1 LTVRFAPD
9 IAAMRRLVAVARRS
23 QPADLVVTSGAL
35 LDVYTEEILEGWGLV
50 IAEGRVAYAGP
61 DVEKFESAARIEGRG
76 HVIAP
81 GLVEGHTHLFRMALG
96 ATVPLQLAAGVTTT
110 VFESMELGYI
120 LGPDGVRELLA
131 DAAGMPG
138 RVLFTV
144 PTLTGLDP
152 VMDRDIGIPGKQW
165 VELLDLPGIVGVG
178 EANWVEVIR
187 GHPRVEALTAG
198 AHVRGLTVEG
208 HGAGAREPI
217 LNPFA
222 AFGVSADHE
231 GLDAE
236 DTLNRLRLGYYAM
249 VRHGATRRDLPEIAK
264 LWQDGRVTDFGRLA
278 LVTDTI
284 EPEELLAGRSLNH
297 AVELAVESGL
307 SLARAVR
314 LASRNVAERFG
325 LGRWI
330 GGLAPGMLADL
341 MLLPIGEPGI
351 KPRLVLVGG
360 RTPAEVV
367 KHRYPPE
374 MLHTVKL
381 DGVDPAWLAHPGRGR
396 WRAMELIAPLVTREV
411 ETDGSDA
418 IVATAIDRMG
428 RHRAFRGLLRGFG
441 LKGGACAVS
450 AAWDSPCLIV
460 VGDSPADMALALKR
474 LRELQG
480 GAVVASQGRVQ
491 AEFRA
496 ELAGV
501 LSLAPAAEVVSRVTA
516 VNGALKALGCG
527 WPNPLLSI
535 EALTTGVIPHLRLW
549 AEGYVRLKDGTRLGL
564 NWS

>member
-1 LTVRFAPD
+1 MTVRLAPD

-61 DVEKFESAARIEGRG
+61 DVEKFESVARIEGRD
-76 HVIAP
+76 HIIAP
-81 GLVEGHTHLFRMALG
+81 GLVEAHTHLYRMSLG
-96 ATVPLQLAAGVTTT
+96 ATLPLQLAAGVTTT
-110 VFESMELGYI
+110 VFEAMELAYI
-120 LGPDGVRELLA
+120 LGTAGVRELLS
-131 DAAGMPG
+131 DAAGMPA
-138 RVLFTV
+138 RALFTV

-152 VMDRDIGIPGKQW
+152 VFDRELGIPGKEW
-165 VELLDLPGIVGVG
+165 VELLDLPGIIGVG
-178 EANWVEVIR
+178 ETNWVDVIR

-208 HGAGAREPI
+208 HGAGAREAI

-222 AFGVSADHE
+222 AFGISADHE
-231 GLDAE
+231 GIDAE

-249 VRHGATRRDLPEIAK
+249 VRHGATRQDLPTIAQ
-264 LWQDGRVTDFGRLA
+264 LWQEGRVNDFGRLA
-278 LVTDTI
+278 LVCDSV
-284 EPEELLAGRSLNH
+284 EPHDLLAGRSLNR
-297 AVELAVESGL
+297 AVELAVDSGL
-307 SLARAVR
+307 PLARAVR
-314 LASRNVAERFG
+314 LASRNPAERFG

-341 MLLPIGEPGI
+341 MLLPIGEPGV

-360 RTPAEVV
+360 RTPAEVNR
-367 KHRYPPE
+367 HRYPPE
-374 MLHTVKL
+374 MLHTVKF
-381 DGVDPAWLAHPGRGR
+381 GEVDPAWLTHPGKGR
-396 WRAMELIAPLVTREV
+396 WRALELIAPLVTREA

-418 IVATAIDRMG
+418 IVATAIDRIG
-428 RHRAFRGLLRGFG
+428 RRRAFRGLLRGLG

-450 AAWDSPCLIV
+450 AALDSPCLLV
-460 VGDSPADMALALKR
+460 VGDSPADMAIALRR
-474 LRELQG
+474 LKELQG

-516 VNGALKALGCG
+516 VNRALEALGCV
-527 WPNPLLSI
+527 WPNSLLSI
-535 EALTTGVIPHLRLW
+535 ETLTTGVIPHLRLW
-549 AEGYVRLKDGTRLGL
+549 AEGYVRLRDGARLGL
-564 NWS
+564 NWG

>member
-1 LTVRFAPD
+1 
-9 IAAMRRLVAVARRS
+9 MRRLVAVARRS

-61 DVEKFESAARIEGRG
+61 DVEKFESVARIEGRG
-76 HVIAP
+76 HIIAP
-81 GLVEGHTHLFRMALG
+81 GLVEAHTHLYRMSLG

-120 LGPDGVRELLA
+120 LGPAGVRELLT

-152 VMDRDIGIPGKQW
+152 VFDRELGIPGKEW
-165 VELLDLPGIVGVG
+165 VELLDLPGIAGVG

-198 AHVRGLTVEG
+198 AHIRGLTVEG
-208 HGAGAREPI
+208 HGAGARESI

-222 AFGVSADHE
+222 AFGISADHE
-231 GLDAE
+231 GIDAD

-249 VRHGATRRDLPEIAK
+249 VRQGATRQDLPAIAE
-264 LWQDGRVTDFGRLA
+264 LWQEGRVSDFGRLA
-278 LVTDTI
+278 LVSDTI
-284 EPEELLAGRSLNH
+284 EPADLLAGHSLNR

-307 SLARAVR
+307 SLPRAVR
-314 LASRNVAERFG
+314 LASRNPAERFG
-325 LGRWI
+325 VGRWI

-351 KPRLVLVGG
+351 KPGLVLVGG
-360 RTPAEVV
+360 RTPAELH
-367 KHRYPPE
+367 KHKYPSE
-374 MLHTVKL
+374 MLHTVRIG
-381 DGVDPAWLAHPGRGR
+381 DDDPAWFAHPGRGR
-396 WRAMELIAPLVTREV
+396 WRAMELVAPLVTRES
-411 ETDGSDA
+411 ESDGSDA

-428 RHRAFRGLLRGFG
+428 RRRAFRGLLRGLG

-450 AAWDSPCLIV
+450 AAWDSPCAIV
-460 VGDSPADMALALKR
+460 VGDSPADMAIALKR
-474 LRELQG
+474 LREIQG

-516 VNGALKALGCG
+516 VNGALQALGCV
-527 WPNPLLSI
+527 WPNSLLTI
-535 EALTTGVIPHLRLW
+535 ETLTTGVIPHLRLW
-549 AEGYVRLKDGTRLGL
+549 AEGYVRLRDSARLGL
-564 NWS
+564 TWG

>member
-1 LTVRFAPD
+1 
-9 IAAMRRLVAVARRS
+9 MRRLVAVARRS

-61 DVEKFESAARIEGRG
+61 DVEKFESVARIEGRG

-81 GLVEGHTHLFRMALG
+81 GLVEAHTHLYRMGLG

-110 VFESMELGYI
+110 VFETMELGYI
-120 LGPDGVRELLA
+120 LGPGGVRELLA
-131 DAAGMPG
+131 DAAAMPG
-138 RVLFTV
+138 RVLFTI

-152 VMDRDIGIPGKQW
+152 VFDRDLGIPGRDW
-165 VELLDLPGIVGVG
+165 VDLLDLPGIVGVG

-222 AFGVSADHE
+222 AFGISADHE
-231 GLDAE
+231 GIDAE
-236 DTLNRLRLGYYAM
+236 DTLSRLRLGYYAM
-249 VRHGATRRDLPEIAK
+249 VRHGATRQDLPDIAK
-264 LWQDGRVTDFGRLA
+264 LWQDGRVNDFSRLA
-278 LVTDTI
+278 LVSDTV
-284 EPEELLAGRSLNH
+284 EPEELLAGRSLNR
-297 AVELAVESGL
+297 AVELAVDSGL
-307 SLARAVR
+307 SLARAIR
-314 LASRNVAERFG
+314 LASRNPAERFG

-351 KPRLVLVGG
+351 RPGLVLVGG
-360 RTPAEVV
+360 RTPGEPQ

-374 MLHTVKL
+374 MLHTVRL
-381 DGVDPAWLAHPGRGR
+381 EGDADPAWFVHPGKGR
-396 WRAMELIAPLVTREV
+396 WRAMELVAPLVTREV

-428 RHRAFRGLLRGFG
+428 RRRAFRGLLRGLG

-460 VGDSPADMALALKR
+460 VGDSPPDMAIALGR

-480 GAVVASQGRVQ
+480 GAVVAGGGQIR

-501 LSLAPAAEVVSRVTA
+501 LSLAPAAEVVSRVTS
-516 VNGALKALGCG
+516 VNGALQALGCV
-527 WPNPLLSI
+527 WPNSLLSI
-535 EALTTGVIPHLRLW
+535 ETLTTGVIPHLRIW
-549 AEGYVRLKDGTRLGL
+549 AEGYVRLRDSARLGL
-564 NWS
+564 NWG

>member
-1 LTVRFAPD
+1 MTVRLAPD

-61 DVEKFESAARIEGRG
+61 DVEKFESVARIEGRG
-76 HVIAP
+76 HIIAP
-81 GLVEGHTHLFRMALG
+81 GLVEAHTHLYRMSLG

-110 VFESMELGYI
+110 VFETMELAYI
-120 LGPDGVRELLA
+120 LGPAGVRELLI
-131 DAAGMPG
+131 DAAGMPA
-138 RVLFTV
+138 RALFTV

-152 VMDRDIGIPGKQW
+152 VFDRELGPGQEW
-165 VELLDLPGIVGVG
+165 VELLDLPGVIGVG

-222 AFGVSADHE
+222 AYGISADHE
-231 GLDAE
+231 GIDAE
-236 DTLNRLRLGYYAM
+236 DTLSRLRLGYYAM
-249 VRHGATRRDLPEIAK
+249 VRHGATRQDLPAIAE
-264 LWQDGRVTDFGRLA
+264 LWQDGRISDFGRLA
-278 LVTDTI
+278 LVCDTV
-284 EPEELLAGRSLNH
+284 EPEDLLAGRSLNR
-297 AVELAVESGL
+297 AVELAIDSGL
-307 SLARAVR
+307 PLARAIR
-314 LASRNVAERFG
+314 LASRNPAERFG

-341 MLLPIGEPGI
+341 MLLPIGQPGI
-351 KPRLVLVGG
+351 QPGLVLVGG
-360 RTPAEVV
+360 RTPAVV
-367 KHRYPPE
+367 HKHKYPPE
-374 MLHTVKL
+374 MLHTVRFG
-381 DGVDPAWLAHPGRGR
+381 DADPAWFAHPGKGR
-396 WRAMELIAPLVTREV
+396 WRAMELVAPLVTRES

-418 IVATAIDRMG
+418 IVATAIDRTG
-428 RHRAFRGLLRGFG
+428 RPRAFRGLLRGLG

-460 VGDSPADMALALKR
+460 VGDSPADMAIALRR
-474 LRELQG
+474 LKELQG
-480 GAVVASQGRVQ
+480 GAVVAGQGRVQ

-516 VNGALKALGCG
+516 VNRALAALGCT
-527 WPNPLLSI
+527 WPNSLLSI
-535 EALTTGVIPHLRLW
+535 ETLTTGVIPHLRLW
-549 AEGYVRLKDGTRLGL
+549 AEGYVRLRDGARLGL
-564 NWS
+564 SWG

>member
-1 LTVRFAPD
+1 MTVHFAPD

-61 DVEKFESAARIEGRG
+61 DVEKFESVARIEGRG
-76 HVIAP
+76 HIIAP
-81 GLVEGHTHLFRMALG
+81 GLVEAHTHLYRMSLG
-96 ATVPLQLAAGVTTT
+96 ATIPLQLAAGVTTT

-120 LGPDGVRELLA
+120 LGPDGIRELLA

-152 VMDRDIGIPGKQW
+152 VFDRALGIPGREW
-165 VELLDLPGIVGVG
+165 VELLDLPGIAGVG

-222 AFGVSADHE
+222 AFGISADHE
-231 GLDAE
+231 GIDAE

-249 VRHGATRRDLPEIAK
+249 VRHGATRQDLPAIAQ
-264 LWQDGRVTDFGRLA
+264 LWQEGRVEDFGRLA
-278 LVTDTI
+278 LVSDSV
-284 EPEELLAGRSLNH
+284 EPADLLAGRSLNR
-297 AVELAVESGL
+297 AVELAIDSGL

-314 LASRNVAERFG
+314 LASRNPAERFG

-330 GGLAPGMLADL
+330 GGLAPGMFADL

-351 KPRLVLVGG
+351 RPGLVLVGG
-360 RTPAEVV
+360 RTPAELH
-367 KHRYPPE
+367 KHRYPAE
-374 MLHTVKL
+374 MLHTVRIG
-381 DGVDPAWLAHPGRGR
+381 DDDPAWFAHPGKGR
-396 WRAMELIAPLVTREV
+396 WRAMELTAPLVTRES

-428 RHRAFRGLLRGFG
+428 RRRAFRGLLRGLG

-450 AAWDSPCLIV
+450 AAWDSPCALV
-460 VGDSPADMALALKR
+460 VGDSPADMAIALKR
-474 LRELQG
+474 LREIQG
-480 GAVVASQGRVQ
+480 GAVVAARGRVQ

-516 VNGALKALGCG
+516 VNGALQALGCV
-527 WPNPLLSI
+527 WPNSMLTI
-535 EALTTGVIPHLRLW
+535 ETLTTGVIPHLRLW
-549 AEGYVRLKDGTRLGL
+549 AEGYVRLRDGARLGL
-564 NWS
+564 NWG

>member
-1 LTVRFAPD
+1 
-9 IAAMRRLVAVARRS
+9 MRRLVAVARRS

-61 DVEKFESAARIEGRG
+61 DVEKFESVARIEGRG

-81 GLVEGHTHLFRMALG
+81 GLVEAHTHLYRMGLG

-110 VFESMELGYI
+110 VFETMELAYI
-120 LGPDGVRELLA
+120 LGPAGVRELLV

-152 VMDRDIGIPGKQW
+152 VFDRDIGIPGKEW
-165 VELLDLPGIVGVG
+165 VELLDLPGIAGVG
-178 EANWVEVIR
+178 ETNWVEVIR

-231 GLDAE
+231 GVDAE

-249 VRHGATRRDLPEIAK
+249 VRQGATRQDLPAIAR
-264 LWQDGRVTDFGRLA
+264 LWQEGRVEDFGRLA
-278 LVTDTI
+278 LVCDTV
-284 EPEELLAGRSLNH
+284 EPDDLLAGRSLNR

-307 SLARAVR
+307 PLARAVR
-314 LASRNVAERFG
+314 LASRNPAERFG

-351 KPRLVLVGG
+351 KPGLVLVGG
-360 RTPAEVV
+360 RTPPEAH
-367 KHRYPPE
+367 KHRYPAE
-374 MLHTVKL
+374 MLHTLKVG
-381 DGVDPAWLAHPGRGR
+381 DADPAWFAHPGKGR
-396 WRAMELIAPLVTREV
+396 WRAMELVAPLVTQESQ
-411 ETDGSDA
+411 TDGSDA

-428 RHRAFRGLLRGFG
+428 RRRAFRGLLRGLG

-460 VGDSPADMALALKR
+460 VGDSAADMAIALSR
-474 LRELQG
+474 LRDLQG
-480 GAVVASQGRVQ
+480 GAVVASGGSVR

-501 LSLAPAAEVVSRVTA
+501 LSLAPAAQVVSRVTA
-516 VNGALKALGCG
+516 VNGALQALGCV
-527 WPNPLLSI
+527 WPNSLLSI
-535 EALTTGVIPHLRLW
+535 ETLTTGVIPHLRLW
-549 AEGYVRLKDGTRLGL
+549 AEGYVRLRDGAQLAL
-564 NWS
+564 NWG

>member
-1 LTVRFAPD
+1 
-9 IAAMRRLVAVARRS
+9 MRRLVAVARRS

-61 DVEKFESAARIEGRG
+61 DVEKFESVARIEGRG
-76 HVIAP
+76 HIIAP
-81 GLVEGHTHLFRMALG
+81 GLVEAHTHLYRMSLG

-120 LGPDGVRELLA
+120 LGPAGVRELLT

-152 VMDRDIGIPGKQW
+152 VFDRELGIPGKEW
-165 VELLDLPGIVGVG
+165 VELLDLPGIAGVG

-198 AHVRGLTVEG
+198 AHIRGLTVEG
-208 HGAGAREPI
+208 HGAGARESI

-222 AFGVSADHE
+222 AFGISADHE
-231 GLDAE
+231 GIDAD

-249 VRHGATRRDLPEIAK
+249 VRQGATRQDLPAIAE
-264 LWQDGRVTDFGRLA
+264 LWQEGRVSDFGRLA
-278 LVTDTI
+278 LVSDTI
-284 EPEELLAGRSLNH
+284 EPADLLAGHSLNR

-307 SLARAVR
+307 SLPRAVR
-314 LASRNVAERFG
+314 LASRNPAERFG
-325 LGRWI
+325 VGRWI

-351 KPRLVLVGG
+351 KPGLVLVGG
-360 RTPAEVV
+360 RTPAELH
-367 KHRYPPE
+367 KHKYPSE
-374 MLHTVKL
+374 MLHTVRIG
-381 DGVDPAWLAHPGRGR
+381 DDDPAWFAHPGRGR
-396 WRAMELIAPLVTREV
+396 WRAMELVAPLVTRES
-411 ETDGSDA
+411 ESDGSDA

-428 RHRAFRGLLRGFG
+428 RRRAFRGLLRGLG

-450 AAWDSPCLIV
+450 AAWDSPCAIV
-460 VGDSPADMALALKR
+460 VGDSPADMAIALKR
-474 LRELQG
+474 LREIQG

-516 VNGALKALGCG
+516 VNGALQALGCV
-527 WPNPLLSI
+527 WPNSLLTI
-535 EALTTGVIPHLRLW
+535 ETLTTGVIPHLRLW
-549 AEGYVRLKDGTRLGL
+549 AEGYVRLRDGARLGL
-564 NWS
+564 TWG

>member
-1 LTVRFAPD
+1 MTVRLAPD

-61 DVEKFESAARIEGRG
+61 DVEKFESVARIEGRD
-76 HVIAP
+76 HIIAP
-81 GLVEGHTHLFRMALG
+81 GLVEAHTHLYRMSLG
-96 ATVPLQLAAGVTTT
+96 ATMPLQLAAGVTTT
-110 VFESMELGYI
+110 VFEAMELAYI
-120 LGPDGVRELLA
+120 LGPAGVRELLS
-131 DAAGMPG
+131 DAAGMPA
-138 RVLFTV
+138 RALFTV

-152 VMDRDIGIPGKQW
+152 VFDRELGIPGKEW
-165 VELLDLPGIVGVG
+165 VELLDLPGIIGVG
-178 EANWVEVIR
+178 ETNWVDVIR

-208 HGAGAREPI
+208 HGAGAREAI

-222 AFGVSADHE
+222 AFGISADHE
-231 GLDAE
+231 GIDAE

-249 VRHGATRRDLPEIAK
+249 VRHGATRQDLPAIAQ
-264 LWQDGRVTDFGRLA
+264 LWQEGRVNDFGRLA
-278 LVTDTI
+278 LVCDSV
-284 EPEELLAGRSLNH
+284 EPDDLLAGRSLNR
-297 AVELAVESGL
+297 AVELAVDSGL
-307 SLARAVR
+307 PLARAVR
-314 LASRNVAERFG
+314 LASRNPAERFG

-341 MLLPIGEPGI
+341 MLLPIGEPGV

-360 RTPAEVV
+360 RTPAEVNR
-367 KHRYPPE
+367 HRYPPE
-374 MLHTVKL
+374 MLHTVKF
-381 DGVDPAWLAHPGRGR
+381 GEVDPAWLTHPGKGR
-396 WRAMELIAPLVTREV
+396 WRALELIAPLVTREA

-418 IVATAIDRMG
+418 IVATAIDRIG
-428 RHRAFRGLLRGFG
+428 RRRAFRGLLRGLG

-450 AAWDSPCLIV
+450 AAWDSPCLLV
-460 VGDSPADMALALKR
+460 VGDSPADMAIALRR
-474 LRELQG
+474 LKELQG

-516 VNGALKALGCG
+516 VNRALEALGCV
-527 WPNPLLSI
+527 WPNSLLSI
-535 EALTTGVIPHLRLW
+535 ETLTTGVIPHLRLW
-549 AEGYVRLKDGTRLGL
+549 AEGYVRLRDGARLGL
-564 NWS
+564 NWG

>member
-1 LTVRFAPD
+1 MTVRLAPD

-61 DVEKFESAARIEGRG
+61 DVEKFESTARIEGRD
-76 HVIAP
+76 HLIAP
-81 GLVEGHTHLFRMALG
+81 GLVEAHTHLYRLGLG
-96 ATVPLQLAAGVTTT
+96 ASAPLQVAAGVTTT
-110 VFESMELGYI
+110 VLETMELGYI
-120 LGPDGVRELLA
+120 LGPAGVRELLA

-138 RVLFTV
+138 RVFLTV
-144 PTLTGLDP
+144 PPLTGLDP
-152 VMDRDIGIPGKQW
+152 VFDRDLGIPGREW
-165 VELLDLPGIVGVG
+165 VDLLDLPGIAGVG

-187 GHPRVEALTAG
+187 GHPRVEALIAG

-208 HGAGAREPI
+208 HGAGARDPI

-222 AFGVSADHE
+222 AFGITADHE
-231 GLDAE
+231 GIDAG
-236 DTLNRLRLGYYAM
+236 DTLSRLRLGYYAM
-249 VRHGATRRDLPEIAK
+249 VRHGATRQDLPAIAP
-264 LWQDGRVTDFGRLA
+264 LWQEGGITDFGRIA
-278 LVTDTI
+278 FVSDTV
-284 EPEELLAGRSLNH
+284 EPDELLAGRSLNRV
-297 AVELAVESGL
+297 VELAVESGL
-307 SLARAVR
+307 PLARAIR
-314 LASRNVAERFG
+314 LASRNPAERFG

-341 MLLPIGEPGI
+341 MLLPRGESGV

-360 RTPAEVV
+360 RPPAEPV

-374 MLHTVKL
+374 MLHTVRV
-381 DGVDPAWLAHPGRGR
+381 DEADPAWFAHPGRGR
-396 WRAMELIAPLVTREV
+396 WRAMELVAPLVTREV

-418 IVATAIDRMG
+418 IIATAIDRMG
-428 RHRAFRGLLRGFG
+428 RRRAFRGLLKG
-441 LKGGACAVS
+441 LGLEGGACAVS

-460 VGDSPADMALALKR
+460 VGDSPDDMAVALGR
-474 LRELQG
+474 LREMQG
-480 GAVVASQGRVQ
+480 GAVVAAGGRVR

-516 VNGALKALGCG
+516 VNGALKAFGCN

-535 EALTTGVIPHLRLW
+535 ETLTTGVIPHLRIW
-549 AEGYVRLKDGTRLGL
+549 AEGYVRLRDSARLGL
-564 NWS
+564 GWT